1 MSGSALTP
9 RERAVLA
16 AVERRQ
22 TNPEIAAELFISVR
36 TVESHI
42 ASLRRKLA
50 AESRAALVAAAR
62 ARHEGSV
69 PVPTD
74 TLHGRDDDLS
84 AVRALLERHGW
95 VTIVGPGGVGKTR
108 LGLETAH
115 GDGERTP
122 LVVELEHAAPDDV
135 ATRIARA
142 LGLEATPGDL
152 QGAVSVALAARPHL
166 LLLDNADRVGPATV
180 AVVGALRMRVPSVRV
195 LVTSR
200 TPLGAPGE
208 AVHTL
213 RPLGAE
219 GADSPACALL
229 SDRLRAAGADAGD
242 PVLVARI
249 AQRLDGL
256 PLALELAASV
266 ARHLPLAELDAR
278 LARDLATLDRASPAG
293 RHRSLDTAFGW
304 TWDLLSTQEQ
314 DVLRRLA
321 ALPRTFD
328 MDLAAAVTGPGTTG
342 VVLRLL
348 DHSLI
353 VPTRTHPGRFRLLAV
368 MREFVHARTE
378 ASTIREVLELHAVAV
393 TETAR
398 AFIRTART
406 DASASA
412 SHRSAVLCPEV
423 NAALRWMIAAGH
435 PDAMALA
442 ADLAVGVEQYG
453 ADIDSID
460 ALTDAARDEGVLASA
475 TPQQLLAVGMALAF
489 VDIDLVRSLADRAA
503 AGAADDDG
511 TRAAEQL
518 AAWAAAYRGDVE
530 TALMHCA
537 AAERLVGEHGGDWD
551 RGAILQAR
559 GIALRAGATPDR
571 AAALAAFTAS
581 MRAYARAGDLVHV
594 NNVRYMM
601 ASVAA
606 EHPDDRERAI
616 GWAAQARAAAE
627 AMQNP
632 HETAHAQLVQAGL
645 GLAGAGDL
653 GDLVDAFRRLG
664 DLRCL
669 HRALMLRAAA
679 AAQPRER
686 IGHLSEALEI
696 ATNAR
701 DPARQIA
708 AADALVRA
716 LAAASDRIGTLA
728 ALDRLGA
735 LAGAEHARAA
745 CPAELLADFAGR
757 GAPA

>member
-50 AESRAALVAAAR
+50 AESRTALVEAAR
-62 ARHEGSV
+62 ARHASSV
-69 PVPTD
+69 PVPAD
-74 TLHGRDDDLS
+74 TLHGRDEDLS

-115 GDGERTP
+115 GDGARTP
-122 LVVELEHAAPDDV
+122 LVVELEHATPDDV

-152 QGAVSVALAARPHL
+152 QGAVSVALAARAHL

-180 AVVGALRMRVPSVRV
+180 AVVGALRMRVPSLRV

-200 TPLGAPGE
+200 TPLGASGE

-213 RPLGAE
+213 RPLAAE

-229 SDRLRAAGADAGD
+229 SDRLRGAGGDADDA
-242 PVLVARI
+242 PLVARI
-249 AQRLDGL
+249 AERLDGL

-278 LARDLATLDRASPAG
+278 LARDLATLDRATPAG

-304 TWDLLSTQEQ
+304 TWDLLSAQEQ

-353 VPTRTHPGRFRLLAV
+353 VPTRSHPGRFRLLAV

-378 ASTIREVLELHAVAV
+378 AATIREVLELHALAV
-393 TETAR
+393 SRTAR

-406 DASASA
+406 DASPSA
-412 SHRSAVLCPEV
+412 AHRSAVLCPEV

-435 PDAMALA
+435 PDAITLA

-460 ALTDAARDEGVLASA
+460 ALADAARDEGVLASA
-475 TPQQLLAVGMALAF
+475 TPQQLLAVGAALAF
-489 VDIDLVRSLADRAA
+489 VDIGLVTALAQRAA
-503 AGAADDDG
+503 AVATDDDG

-530 TALMHCA
+530 AALAHCA
-537 AAERLVGEHGGDWD
+537 AAERLTGVDWD
-551 RGAILQAR
+551 RGAIHQAR
-559 GIALRAGATPDR
+559 GIALRGGTAPDR
-571 AAALAAFTAS
+571 AAALAAFASS

-606 EHPDDRERAI
+606 GDPDDRERAVR
-616 GWAAQARAAAE
+616 WAAQAREAAE
-627 AMQNP
+627 AMQNA
-632 HETAHAQLVQAGL
+632 HETAHAQLVQASL
-645 GLAGAGDL
+645 GLAEAGDPD
-653 GDLVDAFRRLG
+653 DLVDAFRHLG

-679 AAQPRER
+679 APPRER
-686 IGHLSEALEI
+686 IPYLNEALDI
-696 ATNAR
+696 ATTAR

-708 AADALVRA
+708 AADELVRA
-716 LAAASDRIGTLA
+716 TAAASDRTGALA

-735 LAGAEHARAA
+735 LAGVERARAA
-745 CPAELLADFAGR
+745 CPTELMADFMGGTAV
-757 GAPA
+757 P